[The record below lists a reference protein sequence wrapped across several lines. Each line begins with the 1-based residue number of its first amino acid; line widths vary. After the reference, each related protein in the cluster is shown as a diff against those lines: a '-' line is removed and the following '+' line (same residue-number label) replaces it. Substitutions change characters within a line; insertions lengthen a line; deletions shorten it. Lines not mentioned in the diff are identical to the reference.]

1 MPMSTGRPEV
11 KSRTLQGDF
20 RAGFAIATMLV
31 ATAFADDAKLSTGN
45 ANTSANTNKDQQT
58 YCRYLTEQAAA
69 QRDLLM
75 TPDAVAGITQPNT
88 GLPMQ
93 AVWGVSGNLSNV
105 RKGVLTMDAARK
117 NCELYTATT
126 STQQDIQ

>member
-1 MPMSTGRPEV
+1 MPTRKLKPGISLTTFPGRI
-11 KSRTLQGDF
+11 S
-20 RAGFAIATMLV
+20 AAFAIATLLIPS
-31 ATAFADDAKLSTGN
+31 AFADDAKDN
-45 ANTSANTNKDQQT
+45 NDARNRNKDQQA

-117 NCELYTATT
+117 NCELY
-126 STQQDIQ
+126 

>member
-1 MPMSTGRPEV
+1 MPMSNVKPGTNLETLRGRI
-11 KSRTLQGDF
+11 G
-20 RAGFAIATMLV
+20 AAFAIAVMLIP
-31 ATAFADDAKLSTGN
+31 AAFADDAKLSTGN
-45 ANTSANTNKDQQT
+45 ANTSANTSTNNDQQA

-93 AVWGVSGNLSNV
+93 AVWGVSGNLANV
-105 RKGVLTMDAARK
+105 RKG
-117 NCELYTATT
+117 
-126 STQQDIQ
+126 